1 MISNL
6 EACTEPNYIIRLWQ
20 NEDIFTYTR
29 NQKVSLIHPFQ
40 EVNDQLC
47 FHFLHKN
54 KNITKKKEMG
64 VRMFPQ
70 HRGTREAKKKKKNG
84 RTMLKGDAGVTTTP
98 EALTAAVPL
107 EIWWQR
113 ALGGM
118 SPGKVIHLDIEGNPC
133 FWDRVIN

>member
-70 HRGTREAKKKKKNG
+70 HRGTREAKKKKKKWKNNVEG
-84 RTMLKGDAGVTTTP
+84 RCWGDNHPRGLDSSSPTWNLMTESSGRDVSRKSNTFGHRG
-98 EALTAAVPL
+98 ESLL
-107 EIWWQR
+107 
-113 ALGGM
+113 LG
-118 SPGKVIHLDIEGNPC
+118 
-133 FWDRVIN
+133 